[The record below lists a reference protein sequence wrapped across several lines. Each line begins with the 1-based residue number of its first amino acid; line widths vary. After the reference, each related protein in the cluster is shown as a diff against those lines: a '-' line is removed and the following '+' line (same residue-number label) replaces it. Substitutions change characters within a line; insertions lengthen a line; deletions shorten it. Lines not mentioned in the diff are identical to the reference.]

1 MEFFTLGV
9 YNSNEA
15 KFFQKLVEAEIDTF
29 CDIRQRRGVRGSKYA
44 FVNSQRLQQ
53 RLADLGIGYI
63 HEKGLA
69 PSKEIRE
76 LQKAHDIKSGKL
88 KRQRTRLGSVFCNE
102 YRDRVIGRF
111 DFDSLIHNLEFRS
124 ARKIAFF
131 CVEEQ
136 SEACHRSL
144 VADEIE
150 TRLGRLVKEL

>member
-53 RLADLGIGYI
+53 RLADLGIGYL

-69 PSKEIRE
+69 PPKDIRE
-76 LQKAHDIKSGKL
+76 LQKAHDMNSGQE
-88 KRQRTRLGSVFCNE
+88 KRQRTRLGSAFCNE
-102 YRDRVIGRF
+102 YRDRIIANF
-111 DFDSLIHNLEFRS
+111 DFHSFIRNLEFRS
-124 ARKIAFF
+124 ARKVAFF
-131 CVEEQ
+131 CVEEK

-144 VADEIE
+144 VADEIR
-150 TRLGRLVKEL
+150 TRLGQLVKEL